1 MGKKSKS
8 DQWLE
13 DLRNQSAEKSWQLG
27 IGFVECL
34 KIAVETSGGSLEAH
48 MGTLCL
54 FFELLKDQLR
64 SPYQF
69 EPYHQKIRHPID
81 YYQFSLDFIRPLI
94 EEKGSKVL
102 GQGILDKIERQ
113 IEAGENVVFYANH
126 QTETDPQAI
135 AILLQKTHPKLAEE
149 IIYVAGE
156 RVVTDPLAIPFSMGT
171 NLLCIYSKRYIDYPL
186 ELKAQKMLHNK
197 NTMELMSRLLQEG
210 GKAIYVAPSGGR
222 DRRDATG
229 AVFPAPFDPNSVEMF
244 YLMAKKAK
252 EAIHSALGN
261 KIKIR
266 ITKSHEETQE
276 FWVVRRESF
285 NLLRKHTDG
294 MRTAPFIDDFS
305 VRVEKLPEFLPK
317 LYEVLDE
324 RRAVRDQHC
333 GDGRRRHASHNA
345 VDWTRLGTSTGARP
359 ERNRHQRRGTAYS
372 HSRAGSAARCRSL
385 QEEVS
390 VFAICP
396 PSARPK
402 ETATNL
408 TGDRGRCCFT

>member
-8 DQWLE
+8 ESKADLWLD
-13 DLRNQSAEKSWQLG
+13 DLRSQSSERSWQLG

-48 MGTLCL
+48 MGTLRL

-81 YYQFSLDFIRPLI
+81 YFQFSLDFIRPLI
-94 EEKGSKVL
+94 EEKGSSVL
-102 GQGILDKIERQ
+102 GQDVLCKIEQQ
-113 IEAGENVVFYANH
+113 IKAGENVVFFANH

-186 ELKAQKMLHNK
+186 EQKAQKMLHNK

-222 DRRDATG
+222 DRRDAEG
-229 AVFPAPFDPNSVEMF
+229 AVLPAPFDPNSIEMF

-252 EAIHSALGN
+252 TPTHFYPLALNTYELLPPPATIQVELGEMRVAKRTAIHLAFGAEFDMEHLSPAESKEARRKARADAIWQTVYDLYR
-261 KIKIR
+261 R
-266 ITKSHEETQE
+266 IT
-276 FWVVRRESF
+276 
-285 NLLRKHTDG
+285 
-294 MRTAPFIDDFS
+294 
-305 VRVEKLPEFLPK
+305 
-317 LYEVLDE
+317 
-324 RRAVRDQHC
+324 C
-333 GDGRRRHASHNA
+333 
-345 VDWTRLGTSTGARP
+345 
-359 ERNRHQRRGTAYS
+359 
-372 HSRAGSAARCRSL
+372 
-385 QEEVS
+385 
-390 VFAICP
+390 
-396 PSARPK
+396 
-402 ETATNL
+402 
-408 TGDRGRCCFT
+408 